1 MLQYD
6 SYLTYQDYRE
16 LGGTLA
22 EDAFSALER
31 KAQRELDYI
40 TFDRIKHCTVV
51 PNEVREL
58 LVEMINRIDDFN
70 TQKKKTDGDV
80 ITQYSNG
87 VEQLTYKITTEAELK
102 KEFYNLALRWLPDYL
117 TCRGVNFDVK
127 QYLQSNNNYTE

>member
-40 TFDRIKHCTVV
+40 TFNRIKHCTIV

-58 LVEMINRIDDFN
+58 LVEMIKRVDAFE
-70 TQKKKTDGDV
+70 TQKQGGDL
-80 ITQYSNG
+80 ITQYSNS
-87 VEQLTYKITTEAELK
+87 VEQLTYKITTEEDLK
-102 KEFYNLALRWLPDYL
+102 KEFYQLALQWLPDYL

-127 QYLQSNNNYTE
+127 KYLQSDNNYTE